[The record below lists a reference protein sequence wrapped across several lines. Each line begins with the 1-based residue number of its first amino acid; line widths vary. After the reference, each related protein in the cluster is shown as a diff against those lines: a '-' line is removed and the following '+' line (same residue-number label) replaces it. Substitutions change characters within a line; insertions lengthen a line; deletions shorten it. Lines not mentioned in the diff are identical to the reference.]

1 MGVSRLG
8 RRALPEMYGDLAGAT
23 LESEILSKQQRD
35 CAHSDGPGGS
45 EPVAFGLGRKS
56 RIRLGRALLA
66 AIALTAGTAELG
78 ARGAESEPTGQAAV
92 DSGAAAASPQGA
104 PQSSGI
110 TLRVT
115 SRETVVDVTVTDAKG
130 QPIQNLRQ
138 SDFTVKEDGKPQA
151 LQSFQEY
158 KEADTPTAERIPPK
172 LPPNV
177 YNNLQPVPTTD
188 AVNILLLDALNT
200 LPADQMFMKQDSI
213 KYLKSMPRGTRIAVL
228 SLGSSLRILQG
239 FTSDPS
245 ILIAVVDS
253 KKNRALPSPFI
264 DNDSAGVLDSQ
275 VDSQLEADNADLES
289 DSTAALIQQFENE
302 NTVEQQDVRNR
313 MTLEALNQIAAYVAG
328 IKGRKNLIWFTE
340 GMPLNIFP
348 SGGVNDLQGITDYAK
363 DLRKTADLLTTA
375 EVAVYP
381 VDARKLFSNPAAGA
395 DQHLTSI
402 NARTAAKVATTEGA
416 FQQKK
421 GGELLGMEAVAEA
434 TGGAAYYNTNDLKSA
449 VSKAI
454 DNGANYYSLSYV
466 PPDLN
471 FDGRYHAIEVEV
483 NRPGVHLAY
492 RRGYNADDI
501 LDNAIT
507 PALPL
512 TTTAPEPFGNDM
524 QASMQRG
531 VPTSSQ
537 VLFDV
542 RVAPSTEQAR
552 PDDPPIFGTL
562 DPKLTDKRLVRYEL
576 VYLVPSRQIAFR
588 EGPGG
593 THTCSLEFDL
603 AAYDVF
609 GKRIT
614 GLSQTISPRPLT
626 SEQYQQRLKSPFQ
639 FLQQLDLPPG
649 EIFLRVGILDAVA
662 DKVGTLEIP
671 LKVSKN
677 PAGATGQP
685 GGKGGN

>member
-1 MGVSRLG
+1 
-8 RRALPEMYGDLAGAT
+8 
-23 LESEILSKQQRD
+23 
-35 CAHSDGPGGS
+35 
-45 EPVAFGLGRKS
+45 
-56 RIRLGRALLA
+56 
-66 AIALTAGTAELG
+66 
-78 ARGAESEPTGQAAV
+78 
-92 DSGAAAASPQGA
+92 
-104 PQSSGI
+104 
-110 TLRVT
+110 
-115 SRETVVDVTVTDAKG
+115 
-130 QPIQNLRQ
+130 
-138 SDFTVKEDGKPQA
+138 
-151 LQSFQEY
+151 
-158 KEADTPTAERIPPK
+158 
-172 LPPNV
+172 
-177 YNNLQPVPTTD
+177 
-188 AVNILLLDALNT
+188 
-200 LPADQMFMKQDSI
+200 
-213 KYLKSMPRGTRIAVL
+213 
-228 SLGSSLRILQG
+228 
-239 FTSDPS
+239 
-245 ILIAVVDS
+245 
-253 KKNRALPSPFI
+253 LPSPFI

-289 DSTAALIQQFENE
+289 DSTAALIQQFKNE